1 MCASSSSSGSADAAT
16 RGPVLLGEMVRLRQ
30 IEARDADRMWESLQ
44 DPESNRLRGT
54 TATFT
59 RDQIDAWAATISDRE
74 GRYDWAVT
82 ASAVRDGQLVSDE
95 MLGEIVLN
103 DLDDDALS
111 ANLRLNMLPNYRGR
125 GYGREAIHLV
135 LGHAFAADGLGLH
148 RVSLDVL
155 DINPRAQMLYESIG
169 FTVEGRLREVYRDG
183 DRWTDAIV
191 MSILEHEWETDSDAA

>member
-1 MCASSSSSGSADAAT
+1 MV
-16 RGPVLLGEMVRLRQ
+16 RGPELAGELVRLRPFVDS
-30 IEARDADRMWESLQ
+30 DAERAWELLQ
-44 DPESNRLRGT
+44 DPEGLRLTGT
-54 TATFT
+54 TASFT
-59 RDQIDAWAATISDRE
+59 REQIAAWVRDVPERP

-82 ASAVRDGQLVSDE
+82 SGVRRDGELVSDE

-125 GYGREAIHLV
+125 GYGREAIRLV

-191 MSILEHEWETDSDAA
+191 MSILEHEWETDGDAA

>member
-1 MCASSSSSGSADAAT
+1 MA
-16 RGPVLLGEMVRLRQ
+16 RGPELAGELVRLRPFVDS
-30 IEARDADRMWESLQ
+30 DAERAWELVQ
-44 DPESNRLRGT
+44 DPVGLRLTGT
-54 TATFT
+54 TASFT
-59 RDQIDAWAATISDRE
+59 REQIAAWVRDVPERP
-74 GRYDWAVT
+74 GRYDWAITSGVR
-82 ASAVRDGQLVSDE
+82 RDGELVSDE

-191 MSILEHEWETDSDAA
+191 MSILEHEWETGGDAV